1 MCSAAIDAAD
11 RTLYWHLALLCFR
24 AIWLRV
30 REVDRKPPGWSQT
43 PPTPDPPPPRLNL
56 PSTDQRLIRDETVSS
71 FSVNWIPQHLFPSC
85 LVPRCCTSVVQV
97 KFSRV
102 FEEFVT
108 WGGDAE
114 SDRVA
119 TEILQRH
126 PWVLISLWSSAQR
139 CCPIGSS
146 RHPAGRCSTCGGA
159 S

>member
-1 MCSAAIDAAD
+1 MLPTGHFIGISLFSVFMPYGCECVKWTAS
-11 RTLYWHLALLCFR
+11 LLGGPR
-24 AIWLRV
+24 A
-30 REVDRKPPGWSQT
+30 
-43 PPTPDPPPPRLNL
+43 PRLNL
-56 PSTDQRLIRDETVSS
+56 PSTAQRLIRDETVSS
-71 FSVNWIPQHLFPSC
+71 FSVNWIPQHLFPTC
-85 LVPRCCTSVVQV
+85 LVPRCTSVVQV

-119 TEILQRH
+119 TEIQQLR
-126 PWVLISLWSSAQR
+126 PWMLISLWSSTQR

-146 RHPAGRCSTCGGA
+146 RHPTGRCSTCGGA